1 MLSKRTPRASTTTPT
16 RTTTRTSRAASASS
30 AAARRARPRSPPRA
44 ARASRSRRA
53 WGSRRCAHRARRR
66 ARARGESGAE
76 DRVHPMV
83 GRARRRR
90 RRGRARRRAAA
101 ARLGGVRRAPR
112 GLLRSRA
119 RLAILD
125 PPADPS
131 AAFGPDL
138 VALAAAAARD
148 APRDARVA
156 RTPRRGAP
164 VARGSVPGLGQR
176 ERRRAVRR
184 ALAPP
189 ARRSR
194 RTCYPLLLPLAR
206 SSCPLVC
213 VVASFL
219 LSCIAP
225 RGHVGGTCRS
235 TITHTLM
242 RALSASR
249 FRACAHAHEQ
259 RIRSDIAASLM
270 CAEHAFCFLLPA
282 AGK

>member
-1 MLSKRTPRASTTTPT
+1 M
-16 RTTTRTSRAASASS
+16 
-30 AAARRARPRSPPRA
+30 
-44 ARASRSRRA
+44 
-53 WGSRRCAHRARRR
+53 
-66 ARARGESGAE
+66 
-76 DRVHPMV
+76 
-83 GRARRRR
+83 
-90 RRGRARRRAAA
+90 
-101 ARLGGVRRAPR
+101 
-112 GLLRSRA
+112 
-119 RLAILD
+119 
-125 PPADPS
+125 
-131 AAFGPDL
+131 
-138 VALAAAAARD
+138 
-148 APRDARVA
+148 
-156 RTPRRGAP
+156 
-164 VARGSVPGLGQR
+164 ARGSVPGLGQR

-270 CAEHAFCFLLPA
+270 CAEHAFAFFFRRPANELTGGILDAIDPSLRSA
-282 AGK
+282 AGRRICFVPSFGTGGRGSSEEAHPEVEPRGAQNSGSRPEV